1 MMVQLSLWGDYP
13 SLSLPASGEG
23 TESVI
28 REMRWLNRRCGP
40 VSAAHL
46 SGFVGK
52 SPRMTQY
59 YLNRLEAAGMVRRV
73 GQRSGWVIR

>member
-13 SLSLPASGEG
+13 SLTLPARGEG
-23 TESVI
+23 AESVI
-28 REMRWLNRRCGP
+28 QELRWLNRRCGP

-59 YLNRLEAAGMVRRV
+59 DLNRLEAAGVVRRV
-73 GQRSGWVIR
+73 GQRSGWMIQ

>member
-1 MMVQLSLWGDYP
+1 MMVQLSLWGDVP
-13 SLSLPASGEG
+13 APRPAPELSAVSEL
-23 TESVI
+23 
-28 REMRWLNRRCGP
+28 RWLNRRCGP

-73 GQRSGWVIR
+73 GQRSGWVIQ

>member
-1 MMVQLSLWGDYP
+1 MMVQLSLWGDVP
-13 SLSLPASGEG
+13 ERPALPGKTSTAIDEL
-23 TESVI
+23 
-28 REMRWLNRRCGP
+28 RWLNRRCGP